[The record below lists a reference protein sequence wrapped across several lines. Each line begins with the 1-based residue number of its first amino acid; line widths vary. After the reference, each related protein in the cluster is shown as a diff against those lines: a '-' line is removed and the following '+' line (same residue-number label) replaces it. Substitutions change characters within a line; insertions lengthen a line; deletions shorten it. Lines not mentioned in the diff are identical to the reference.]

1 MQTFLF
7 STQILS
13 PIAAYLSLAQ
23 KTLGLDNDYQI
34 TDLESDPTAYQVNY
48 EVKPVFDYSQL
59 KVSASPSISLQL
71 TNSTTSSFG
80 GSDDHGQLIRLLSIG
95 GDAQTA
101 LTNRD
106 MAIAFVA
113 YGIETSELT
122 FPGTI
127 NCGDLQLITKTPV
140 TSSNNG
146 LVFLASG
153 VLKLTFRLNY

>member
-1 MQTFLF
+1 
-7 STQILS
+7 
-13 PIAAYLSLAQ
+13 
-23 KTLGLDNDYQI
+23 
-34 TDLESDPTAYQVNY
+34 
-48 EVKPVFDYSQL
+48 
-59 KVSASPSISLQL
+59 
-71 TNSTTSSFG
+71 
-80 GSDDHGQLIRLLSIG
+80 LLSIG